1 MKHAVDLHEGT
12 VEVSDGATV
21 GDLLRILSGAYGEEV
36 LGYLFEEDHTTIRN
50 DVLILVND
58 TDIGALDGLDTLLS
72 ENDEV
77 ILMPISHGG

>member
-1 MKHAVDLHEGT
+1 MKHT
-12 VEVSDGATV
+12 VNQNEKTIEVSDEATV
-21 GDLLRILSGAYGEEV
+21 GDLLRMVSAAYGRDIS
-36 LGYLFEEDHTTIRN
+36 GFLFEGDNTTIRN

-58 TDIGALDGLDTLLS
+58 TDIGALDGVNTVLS